1 MHSYGGVVG
10 SNALERLSWQERNEK
25 GQKGGVVAIVYLAA
39 FLLPLGTS
47 DTIFLLSCVSL
58 ATPFPS
64 LCASSRPQ
72 YFDPR
77 PH

>member
-25 GQKGGVVAIVYLAA
+25 GQKGGVIAIVYMAA
-39 FLLPLGTS
+39 FLLPLGRS

-58 ATPFPS
+58 ATPLPTVHTS
-64 LCASSRPQ
+64 CPL
-72 YFDPR
+72 
-77 PH
+77 